1 MIIKCENCET
11 RYLLPSSS
19 LAPDGRRVRCSVCGH
34 EWHQEYEEA
43 DYGGEEE
50 EGEDDL
56 EPIPESVRPIP
67 EGSSVP
73 SLDLRDYG
81 EMFPWASVAATIL
94 LIAGIFG
101 ALVLFRGPVTN
112 ILPQSGVFYAA
123 LGMEPALPGE
133 GLIIDQIKAVVDY
146 ENTDGSKVAIS
157 GFIMNLADQD
167 IDIPVMKI
175 SLLDDTDA
183 AIATYY
189 MQPEPSFV
197 PANGET
203 IFSGNYELPDNLQ
216 SVRVG
221 FTLDKMPKP
230 VEAEIEDE
238 AEAEEETDGE

>member
-34 EWHQEYEEA
+34 EWHQEYEES
-43 DYGGEEE
+43 DYSGDE

-73 SLDLRDYG
+73 SLEVG
-81 EMFPWASVAATIL
+81 AVEEPFPWASVAATIL
-94 LIAGIFG
+94 LIAAIFG

-112 ILPQSGVFYAA
+112 IWPQSGAFYAA

-146 ENTDGSKVAIS
+146 ENTDGSEVAIS

-167 IDIPVMKI
+167 VDIPVMKI
-175 SLLDDTDA
+175 SLLDETDV

-197 PANGET
+197 PANGEV
-203 IFSGNYELPDNLQ
+203 IFSGSYELPDQLQ

-221 FTLDKMPKP
+221 FTLNDMPEP
-230 VEAEIEDE
+230 VEPDIEDD
-238 AEAEEETDGE
+238 AEDETGGE